1 MISIYEK
8 EVVMLEKYL
17 VLGGFNTTPE
27 QKRVIAVNAALEI
40 AKASVG
46 NWNAS
51 AYSKVDDDLQH
62 VAKEIS
68 NLADAIQA
76 AIEK

>member
-1 MISIYEK
+1 
-8 EVVMLEKYL
+8 MLEKYL
-17 VLGGFNTTPE
+17 FVGGVNSSPE
-27 QKRVIAVNAALEI
+27 QKRLAAVEAALEI

-51 AYSKVDDDLQH
+51 AYSKVNDDLQH
-62 VAKEIS
+62 VAKEIG

-76 AIEK
+76 AIDK